1 MKTITHVFKTYFPD
15 TAGGLEEA
23 IRQIGKMALKH
34 GYDVQV
40 VTVSANP
47 RDERIDGIRVHSFK
61 KNCGVSTMPI
71 SFDLIKN
78 FKKVIETSDL
88 IQLHYPYP
96 FTELLTI
103 LNHVKKP
110 IVITYHAE
118 IIGRPL
124 LMAGYSPFAK
134 ALFKKA
140 DVIVP
145 TSKNLAE
152 TSKILSGFQDK
163 ISVVNL
169 WLDESRFAK
178 LDAVDHSF
186 AEEVKSWGDFALF
199 TGVMRFYKGIN
210 VILDAAHNVKG
221 TIVLCGKGPNL
232 DYARDRVKNEHLDNV
247 KILGFQ
253 PDNKLAYLLKT
264 CSYFILPSTNRG
276 ECFGQVLLEASYN
289 HKAMISTEL
298 GTGTSY
304 VNKNEETG
312 FVIKPNDS
320 EELIDKMNLLF
331 TDKEL
336 CHKCGEAAYERYRT
350 HFTEEIQGAKYLHI
364 YKELLGD

>member
-1 MKTITHVFKTYFPD
+1 MKTITHIFKTYFPD

-23 IRQIGKMALKH
+23 IRQIGKMSLKH

-40 VTVSANP
+40 VTVSSNP

-61 KNCGVSTMPI
+61 KSTGVSTMPI
-71 SFDLIKN
+71 SFDLMKN
-78 FKKVIETSDL
+78 FATIVESSDL

-103 LNHVKKP
+103 LHRVNKP

-124 LMAGYSPFAK
+124 LMAGYTPFAK
-134 ALFKKA
+134 KLFNMA

-145 TSKNLAE
+145 TSKNLALS
-152 TSKILSGFQDK
+152 SKILNDFQGK

-169 WLDESRFAK
+169 WLDESRFAHLK
-178 LDAVDHSF
+178 PVDQQF
-186 AEEVKSWGDFALF
+186 VDTVKSWGDFALF
-199 TGVMRFYKGIN
+199 TGVMRFYKGID
-210 VILDAAHNVKG
+210 VILNAAKYVKG
-221 TIVLCGKGPNL
+221 TIVLCGKGPKL
-232 DYARDRVKNEHLDNV
+232 EYAKERVREEKLENV

-253 PDNKLAYLLKT
+253 PDDNLAYLLKM
-264 CSYFILPSTNRG
+264 CSFFILPSTNRG
-276 ECFGQVLLEASYN
+276 ECFGQVLLEASYY

-304 VNKNEETG
+304 VNKDKETG
-312 FVIKPNDS
+312 FVIPPNDVHALA
-320 EELIDKMNLLF
+320 EKMNVLF
-331 TDKEL
+331 TDKQL
-336 CHKCGEAAYERYRT
+336 CSQMGEAAYQRYRT
-350 HFTEEIQGAKYLHI
+350 HFTEEIQGEKYIDI
-364 YKELLGD
+364 YKNLIGE